1 MTAVST
7 DILAE
12 VISFAAPTSSI
23 TQNEALTSS
32 YWGDNT
38 PSNHMLLA
46 FTNTGTSAQI
56 AADMRNSIGWA
67 TDTVDHSIGL
77 GAFDGV
83 PTTFTARRHSDTHCA
98 AAIYGSKTTYER
110 AAQSSYSS
118 TAVGHTWSESAI
130 DGAAYGSLV
139 LGGSGVHEVKIQ
151 TIETP
156 TSTGDISYI
165 DLGFTPDLLICLYTM
180 TSNSLE
186 DTSRDAVSAMGFSDG
201 TTDAVSV
208 ISSRGKLSSSSDTAG
223 VLCTDFIRMYDLD
236 TKTTLNAATVK
247 SFDYDG
253 YTLNFSTVDS
263 TARKVTIIA
272 IKGPRVKVA
281 FSTQPTSNSANNVE
295 AGFTPKA
302 GICISAARVSSQA
315 VTSGAKFM
323 VGAWD
328 ENNNNIVGGWLDQ
341 HGVTTSNCDRYVSDA
356 HAIRY
361 YNHSRVVTGSAS
373 VSGTGT
379 GIRETWADVDGL
391 EREHVWLLLGDA
403 PSAPT
408 KRAEPD
414 RLQLLLRLQRTMEI
428 ELLR

>member
-56 AADMRNSIGWA
+56 ATDMRNSIGWA

-77 GAFDGV
+77 GAFDGT
-83 PTTFTARRHSDTHCA
+83 PTTYTARRHSDTHSA
-98 AAIYGSKTTYER
+98 AAIYGTKATYER
-110 AAQSSYSS
+110 AVQSSYSS

-130 DGAAYGSLV
+130 DGASYGSLV
-139 LGGSGVHEVKIQ
+139 LGGSGIKDIKIQ

-156 TSTGDISYI
+156 TSIGDINYTG
-165 DLGFTPDLLICLYTM
+165 LGFNPDLLICLYTM
-180 TSNSLE
+180 TPNTLE
-186 DTSRDAVSAMGFSDG
+186 DTSRHAVSAMGFSDG

-208 ISSRGKLSSSSDTAG
+208 ISSRGKLSSASDTAG
-223 VLCTDFIRMYDLD
+223 VLCADFIRMYDLD
-236 TKTTLNAATVK
+236 TKTTLSAATVK
-247 SFDYDG
+247 SLDSDG
-253 YTLNFSTVDS
+253 YTLNFSTADS
-263 TARKVTIIA
+263 TACKVTIIA
-272 IKGPRVKVA
+272 MKGPKVKVA
-281 FSTQPTSNSANNVE
+281 FSNQPTSNSTNDVE

-302 GICISAARVSSQA
+302 GICISAARVSSQT
-315 VTSGAKFM
+315 VTDHAKFM

-328 ENNNNIVGGWLDQ
+328 ENNNNLVGGWLDQ
-341 HGVTTSNCDRYVSDA
+341 DGVSTSNCDRYVSDA

-373 VSGTGT
+373 VSGTDT

-391 EREHVWLLLGDA
+391 QREHAWLLLGS
-403 PSAPT
+403 PPPIPT
-408 KRAEPD
+408 D
-414 RLQLLLRLQRTMEI
+414 IGVNLSLRLQKTMEI
-428 ELLR
+428 DLLR